1 MQAPDDF
8 GCYCCRRNRPLRELA
23 SNKVMVLGLE
33 REDGTFLSRPDLAEK
48 MRPADE
54 LFVYGLDD
62 AVSALHE
69 AARNRQRDEG

>member
-1 MQAPDDF
+1 
-8 GCYCCRRNRPLRELA
+8 
-23 SNKVMVLGLE
+23 MVLGLE

-54 LFVYGLDD
+54 VFVYGPDD

-69 AARNRQRDEG
+69 AARNRQHDEG